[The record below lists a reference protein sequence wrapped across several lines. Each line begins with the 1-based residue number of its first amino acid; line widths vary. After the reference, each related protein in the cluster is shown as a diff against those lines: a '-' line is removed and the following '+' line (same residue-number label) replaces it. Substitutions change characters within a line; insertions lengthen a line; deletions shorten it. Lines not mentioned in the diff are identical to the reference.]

1 MAFMIQPYSDPKSG
15 IWKIRKVIP
24 KHLRPFLDGKV
35 ELKRSLET
43 KDAYEAKTRAAGVIA
58 EFESA
63 IARAQS
69 RFDNQENEQKI
80 SSAQLDAIVSY
91 WVAHEHGR
99 LTQADIQE
107 RYLLETPEGL
117 SGMTEWFSEPLEV
130 LHEANGTSHQQ
141 TEEQRF
147 VRHMSAF
154 VDEALELSQCSLYDH
169 SLRLYL
175 AIQLAKACIKL
186 CNSAIDHE
194 QLDRRK
200 QELIWREL
208 NRGFE
213 PTLPNTNIDPTVPSS
228 DALQQLKDLG
238 LIVTTKATSSKAP
251 SKQKEGK
258 ISASSSVSQLI
269 DWVNNQKK
277 IMSSE
282 VGFRSWQ
289 SDRNRPCQRLIEF
302 FADKPIG
309 EIQKL
314 DMLDFVNWIIRCP
327 SKPSLK
333 IRALPFQQQI
343 DIAEK
348 RGLARVSINTA
359 DKELKLISG
368 YFQQAVKLD
377 ILPKNPCHQVSPG
390 KEKVRVIRDPG
401 YSNTELTKIF
411 SLPLFSQRTHAQ
423 KARYG
428 EAPYWLPVILAY
440 TGARAEEIAQLY
452 VKDIKQDSDNSER
465 WYFHIQDGR
474 DDQSVKTG
482 ESRRVP
488 ICQALIQLGLLDYL
502 NTLPAE
508 GRLFPMLKAN
518 GKAKYHSTVARYL
531 KKAFTTLDIEY
542 FDSIMHL
549 HAFRHRFIT
558 EARKVMREDVQNA
571 ITGHSNAGNTGR
583 NYGIYSEL
591 HQAIDKMPVI
601 DIPKWSAQ

>member
-1 MAFMIQPYSDPKSG
+1 MIQPYSDPKSG

-69 RFDNQENEQKI
+69 RFDNQENEQRI

-99 LTQADIQE
+99 LTQADIQA

-117 SGMTEWFSEPLEV
+117 ASMTEWFSEPLEM
-130 LHEANGTSHQQ
+130 LHEANGTSRQQ

-154 VDEALELSQCSLYDH
+154 VDEALVLSQYSLYDH

-200 QELIWREL
+200 QELIRREL

-213 PTLPNTNIDPTVPSS
+213 PNLPDTKIEPTEPSG

-238 LIVTTKATSSKAP
+238 LIVTTKDTSSKAP

-258 ISASSSVSQLI
+258 ISVSSSVSQLI
-269 DWVNNQKK
+269 DWVNDQKK
-277 IMSSE
+277 IVSSE
-282 VGFRSWQ
+282 SDFISWQ
-289 SDRNRPCQRLIEF
+289 RERNCPCQRLIEF

-314 DMLDFVNWIIRCP
+314 DMRNFFKWIIRCP
-327 SKPSLK
+327 SRPSLK

-348 RGLARVSINTA
+348 RGLACVSRNTA
-359 DKELKLISG
+359 HKELNLISG
-368 YFQQAVKLD
+368 YFQQAVDLD
-377 ILPKNPCHQVSPG
+377 ILPKNPCHKASLG
-390 KEKVRVIRDPG
+390 TEKVKLIRDPG

-411 SLPLFSQRTHAQ
+411 SLSLFSQRTHAQ
-423 KARYG
+423 KTRYG

-488 ICQALIQLGLLDYL
+488 ICQALIRLGLLDYL
-502 NTLPAE
+502 NTLPTE

-531 KKAFTTLDIEY
+531 RKAFMTLDIEHY
-542 FDSIMHL
+542 GSLKHL

-601 DIPKWSAQ
+601 DIPKWSAQYE

>member
-15 IWKIRKVIP
+15 IWKIRKGIP

-43 KDAYEAKTRAAGVIA
+43 KDAHVAKTRAAGVIA

-69 RFDNQENEQKI
+69 RFDNQENEQRI
-80 SSAQLDAIVSY
+80 SASQLDAIVSY

-99 LTQADIQE
+99 LTQADIQA

-117 SGMTEWFSEPLEV
+117 ASMTEWFSEPLEV
-130 LHEANGTSHQQ
+130 LHEANGTSRQQ

-154 VDEALELSQCSLYDH
+154 VDEALELSQCRLYDH

-175 AIQLAKACIKL
+175 AIQLANACIRL

-194 QLDRRK
+194 ELARRK
-200 QELIWREL
+200 QGLVRREL

-213 PTLPNTNIDPTVPSS
+213 PTLPDTNIEPTDPSG

-238 LIVTTKATSSKAP
+238 FIVTAMTTSSTAP
-251 SKQKEGK
+251 SKQKEAEL
-258 ISASSSVSQLI
+258 SVSSSVSQLI

-277 IMSSE
+277 ALSSE
-282 VGFRSWQ
+282 VAFRSWQ
-289 SDRNRPCQRLIEF
+289 GDRNRPCERLIEF

-309 EIQKL
+309 DIQKL
-314 DMLDFVNWIIRCP
+314 DMRKFFSWIIRCP
-327 SKPSLK
+327 SKPSQE
-333 IRALPFQQQI
+333 IRALPFNKQI
-343 DIAEK
+343 DIADK

-390 KEKVRVIRDPG
+390 KETVRVIRDPG
-401 YSNTELTKIF
+401 YSNAELTKIF
-411 SLPLFSQRTHAQ
+411 SLPLFRQRTNAQ

-465 WYFHIQDGR
+465 WYFHIQELR

-502 NTLPAE
+502 NTLPAD
-508 GRLFPMLKAN
+508 GRLFPTLKPN
-518 GKAKYHSTVARYL
+518 SKAKYHLAVARYL
-531 KKAFTTLDIEY
+531 KDAFKTLDIEH
-542 FDSIMHL
+542 FDFLKPL

-591 HQAIDKMPVI
+591 HQEIDKMSVI
-601 DIPKWSAQ
+601 DIPKWCAQ

>member
-1 MAFMIQPYSDPKSG
+1 MAFMTQPYSDKKSG
-15 IWKIRKVIP
+15 IWKIRKGIP
-24 KHLRPFLDGKV
+24 KHLRSFLDGKV

-43 KDAYEAKTRAAGVIA
+43 KDAHVAKARAAGVIA
-58 EFESA
+58 EFESV
-63 IARAQS
+63 IALAQS

-80 SSAQLDAIVSY
+80 SPAQLDAIVSY
-91 WVAHEHGR
+91 WVAYEHGR
-99 LTQADIQE
+99 LTQADIQA

-117 SGMTEWFSEPLEV
+117 EGMTEWFSEPLEV
-130 LHEANGTSHQQ
+130 LFKANGTSRQQ

-154 VDEALELSQCSLYDH
+154 VDEALELSQCLLYDH
-169 SLRLYL
+169 SPRLYL
-175 AIQLAKACIKL
+175 AIQLSKACIRL

-194 QLDRRK
+194 ELTRRK
-200 QELIWREL
+200 QGLILREL

-213 PTLPNTNIDPTVPSS
+213 SILPDTNIEPTDPSNNV
-228 DALQQLKDLG
+228 LQQLKDVG
-238 LIVTTKATSSKAP
+238 LTVTPTSSAATR
-251 SKQKEGK
+251 KQKENEF
-258 ISASSSVSQLI
+258 SVSSSVSDLI
-269 DWVNNQKK
+269 GWVNNQKK
-277 IMSSE
+277 IVISE
-282 VGFRSWQ
+282 VAFRSWQ
-289 SDRNRPCQRLIEF
+289 GDRNRPCERLIEF

-314 DMLDFVNWIIRCP
+314 DMRNFFNWIIRCP
-327 SKPSLK
+327 SKPSQE
-333 IRALPFQQQI
+333 IRALPFKKQI
-343 DIAEK
+343 EIADK
-348 RGLARVSINTA
+348 HGLARVSINTA

-390 KEKVRVIRDPG
+390 KETVRVIRDPG
-401 YSNTELTKIF
+401 YSNAELAKIF
-411 SLPLFSQRTHAQ
+411 SLPLFSQRTNAQ

-465 WYFHIQDGR
+465 WYFHIQEIR

-482 ESRRVP
+482 ESRKVP
-488 ICQALIQLGLLDYL
+488 ICQTLIQLGLLDYL

-508 GRLFPMLKAN
+508 GRLFPILKAN
-518 GKAKYHSTVARYL
+518 NKAKYHLAVARYL
-531 KKAFTTLDIEY
+531 KEAFMTLDIEH
-542 FDSIMHL
+542 FDVLKPL

-601 DIPKWSAQ
+601 DIPKWCFK